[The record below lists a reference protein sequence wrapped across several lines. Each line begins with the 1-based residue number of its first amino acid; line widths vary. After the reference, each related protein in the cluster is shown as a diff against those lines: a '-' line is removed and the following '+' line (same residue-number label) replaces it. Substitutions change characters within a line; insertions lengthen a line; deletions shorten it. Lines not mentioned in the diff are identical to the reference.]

1 MPRPVR
7 AHEEKACPHRAV
19 APMGSWQLPCPNTQ
33 ALRVHRPRK
42 SHGSVSS
49 QCKGWYTCISPAG
62 FYTAATTAAVA
73 KSQTDAGM
81 FQPRT
86 QQKVPRSH
94 RSTQGVTLVYPT
106 PGAMHL
112 HSLLP
117 LSTRYPPKWSAA
129 MCKGLGYATVHV
141 RVYVQRGW
149 QGPAGTALTPE
160 NLPGTTWCEQTIS
173 TSPSRGR
180 DWQPPE
186 VVYSPS
192 SYDPGLS
199 QH

>member
-1 MPRPVR
+1 MSPSGRSTDGFMATPMSQYPGTASTPTAKIARFGVI
-7 AHEEKACPHRAV
+7 AMQGV
-19 APMGSWQLPCPNTQ
+19 APLCR
-33 ALRVHRPRK
+33 LRL
-42 SHGSVSS
+42 GN
-49 QCKGWYTCISPAG
+49 
-62 FYTAATTAAVA
+62 YTAATTAAVA

-81 FQPRT
+81 FQPRMHRWT
-86 QQKVPRSH
+86 PRSH